1 MNSTATD
8 GYLTQRKLKLVYA
21 ALTAIAGWFALLL
34 QFPITIHT
42 SRANGMTMIGAAVT
56 YFSFFTIL
64 TNLLVAIGLV
74 LPLLMP
80 NSGGG
85 RFFSQASVTSAL
97 AAYIAMVGIAYSLLL
112 RHLWNPEGLQKIV
125 DVVLHDAVPVMYVGY
140 WLFFVPKTALRWK
153 EVLWWLIYPL
163 AYLSFV
169 LIRGSV
175 VGRYPYP
182 FIDAGA
188 LAYLHVF
195 VNSLMLVC
203 GFLGIS
209 LLVVAISRWRGQG
222 RLSHA
227 A

>member
-1 MNSTATD
+1 
-8 GYLTQRKLKLVYA
+8 
-21 ALTAIAGWFALLL
+21 
-34 QFPITIHT
+34 
-42 SRANGMTMIGAAVT
+42 MTMIGAAVT